1 MDEIIQEIIR
11 IIEDIAEIPADEISA
26 DSHIIDD
33 LDLSSIEIM
42 SVIADVS
49 REYCVDVSEAELMLI
64 QTVSDLASLINEKRR

>member
-33 LDLSSIEIM
+33 L
-42 SVIADVS
+42 
-49 REYCVDVSEAELMLI
+49 ELMLI